1 MEQLQVKLSYVPS
14 LCSQCS
20 PVHRAAGQNSATLPA
35 GAKMLILSK
44 LDGIIQ
50 IEMKPSLAQNEV
62 ERDYRREKDQDPG
75 YKSLVTPNVW
85 LASNTNTAAL
95 CQSL

>member
-1 MEQLQVKLSYVPS
+1 
-14 LCSQCS
+14 
-20 PVHRAAGQNSATLPA
+20 
-35 GAKMLILSK
+35 MLILSK

-75 YKSLVTPNVW
+75 YKSLVTPNV
-85 LASNTNTAAL
+85 
-95 CQSL
+95 